1 MFAASDPKAFVVMH
15 ALHDMGLRIPADV
28 SVLGFDN
35 VSLSSM
41 VEPPLS
47 TVAQPLYEMGA
58 VATKNLIHQI
68 RYKEQNGQLPPP
80 VHSVLGVD
88 LIVRR
93 STR

>member
-1 MFAASDPKAFVVMH
+1 MH
-15 ALHDMGLRIPADV
+15 PLHDMGRRSPEDV
-28 SVLGFDN
+28 SVQGYDN

-47 TVAQPLYEMGA
+47 TVAQPLYDMGA
-58 VATKNLIHQI
+58 VAAKNLIHQI
-68 RYKEQNGQLPPP
+68 RYKEKNGELPPP
-80 VHSVLGVD
+80 VRNVLGVD

>member
-1 MFAASDPKAFVVMH
+1 
-15 ALHDMGLRIPADV
+15 
-28 SVLGFDN
+28 
-35 VSLSSM
+35 
-41 VEPPLS
+41 
-47 TVAQPLYEMGA
+47 MGA